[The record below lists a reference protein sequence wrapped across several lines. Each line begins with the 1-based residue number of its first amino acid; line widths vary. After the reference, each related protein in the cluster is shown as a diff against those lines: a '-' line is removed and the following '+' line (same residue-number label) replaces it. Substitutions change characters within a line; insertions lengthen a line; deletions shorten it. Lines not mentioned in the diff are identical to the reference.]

1 MHSTYSALYSV
12 GMNKIQHHPY
22 GALHCND
29 CNTVTKDY
37 AWVTDGPLQVAVC
50 ADCLAKRGELAKA

>member
-1 MHSTYSALYSV
+1 
-12 GMNKIQHHPY
+12 MNKIQHHPY